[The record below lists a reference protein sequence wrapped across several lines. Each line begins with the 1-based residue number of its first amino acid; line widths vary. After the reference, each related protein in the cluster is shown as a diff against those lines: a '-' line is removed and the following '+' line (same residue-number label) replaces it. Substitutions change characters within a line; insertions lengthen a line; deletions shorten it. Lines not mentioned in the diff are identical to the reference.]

1 MDTLI
6 AVGASAAYI
15 YSVDSVL
22 SGGDALYFDTAAV
35 IITLILVGKVLEA
48 TARASAGDAARVLL
62 ERGAKT
68 ATVLDEG
75 RETPTPIDR
84 VVPGDLVLVRPG
96 EKIPA
101 DGVVKTGASWVDLSL
116 LTGESVPVEV
126 GPGDEVVGAS
136 INGNGRLVVFVTT
149 VGANTALAGIV
160 RALERAQGSKAPVQ
174 QLADRISAVF
184 VPAVLVLAGLT
195 ALGWVALAGATP
207 GDAVL
212 HAVAVLLIACPCATH
227 RGARVATSHHPHAR
241 PSPHLHAARRGVV
254 ARLAPC
260 VAGCVALEYDAGDRL
275 AAETTRQF
283 ALDLGTE
290 LDDLDV
296 IGWAHEM
303 AAWFALTQGDYG
315 RAIAESTHGMEVAG
329 ARGVSVQLRAAQA
342 AKSWARLGNVRQVE
356 VALDQAATFLENLP
370 APTTPITTSSSTR
383 RSDTSTRWTPT
394 ATWATTPWRGCTPR
408 KSFAT
413 ARRPAARSVPR
424 CATPKPGITLGVGGS
439 QPERA
444 T

>member
-6 AVGASAAYI
+6 AVGASAAYA
-15 YSVDSVL
+15 YSVYSVL

-75 RETPTPIDR
+75 HETPTPIDQ

-116 LTGESVPVEV
+116 LTGESVPVQV

-174 QLADRISAVF
+174 HLADRISAVF
-184 VPAVLVLAGLT
+184 VPAVLALAGLT
-195 ALGWVALAGATP
+195 ALGWVVLAGATS

-212 HAVAVLLIACPCATH
+212 HAVAVLLIACPCALGLATP
-227 RGARVATSHHPHAR
+227 VA
-241 PSPHLHAARRGVV
+241 VM
-254 ARLAPC
+254 
-260 VAGCVALEYDAGDRL
+260 AGTGR
-275 AAETTRQF
+275 AAE
-283 ALDLGTE
+283 
-290 LDDLDV
+290 
-296 IGWAHEM
+296 
-303 AAWFALTQGDYG
+303 
-315 RAIAESTHGMEVAG
+315 
-329 ARGVSVQLRAAQA
+329 
-342 AKSWARLGNVRQVE
+342 
-356 VALDQAATFLENLP
+356 
-370 APTTPITTSSSTR
+370 
-383 RSDTSTRWTPT
+383 
-394 ATWATTPWRGCTPR
+394 
-408 KSFAT
+408 
-413 ARRPAARSVPR
+413 
-424 CATPKPGITLGVGGS
+424 LGVLFKGAEVF
-439 QPERA
+439 ERA
-444 T
+444 KQVDVAP